1 MTHTICGLEKDRA
14 CFIATNVHHYSDDAE
29 DLTDRKARFKQFWLN
44 MTHLLLSGVQAEDI
58 DQQLHMHCRH
68 HAVLLALSSKHR
80 WRHVELMQEAQQSY
94 LTLAFKPASCR
105 CCCQSMR
112 QQTDRHTD

>member
-29 DLTDRKARFKQFWLN
+29 DLTDMKARFKQFWLN
-44 MTHLLLSGVQAEDI
+44 MTHLLLSGVQAGDI

-80 WRHVELMQEAQQSY
+80 WRHVEQMQEAQ
-94 LTLAFKPASCR
+94 
-105 CCCQSMR
+105 
-112 QQTDRHTD
+112 HEVV